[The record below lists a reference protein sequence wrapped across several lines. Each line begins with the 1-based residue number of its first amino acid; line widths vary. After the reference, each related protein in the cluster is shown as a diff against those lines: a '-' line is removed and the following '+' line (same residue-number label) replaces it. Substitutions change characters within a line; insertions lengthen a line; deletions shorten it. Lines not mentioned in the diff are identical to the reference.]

1 MLKWKEGWIWLP
13 IFTLKICQ
21 KNWVMHIFRNWKK
34 YANEI
39 FSNQDSLLLSII
51 PIILGLTFS
60 TSCRKLGMFYSY
72 IPCPLL
78 WYIIWSGEKHHCN
91 MRKIQ
96 QSTFIWFSMPFCRL
110 FLYQW
115 FVFSSRNWA
124 KYFIFMLFYIEILRK
139 SNIYLAKQ
147 SMQYVRHRTS
157 TRIDNW
163 FYTTTLRLL
172 DCALK
177 SKLH

>member
-1 MLKWKEGWIWLP
+1 
-13 IFTLKICQ
+13 
-21 KNWVMHIFRNWKK
+21 MHIFRNWKK

-96 QSTFIWFSMPFCRL
+96 HSSDFPCLFVVCFCTNDLYFQAEIELLHFHVILFS
-110 FLYQW
+110 
-115 FVFSSRNWA
+115 VS
-124 KYFIFMLFYIEILRK
+124 RK
-139 SNIYLAKQ
+139 SNIKKFLE
-147 SMQYVRHRTS
+147 SP
-157 TRIDNW
+157 
-163 FYTTTLRLL
+163 LRLNIRTPWNI
-172 DCALK
+172 K
-177 SKLH
+177 H